1 MDNNENMSIQDS
13 FTPYAII
20 PKPRFDLS
28 INAGGGSASLG
39 GGARLGVDIPMD
51 DANLNVGVSGQGYYV
66 PQMKMGEFKP
76 SGIDAT
82 YSSGLNTL
90 QAQFNQLS
98 PEDKAL
104 YLSYIRQF

>member
-1 MDNNENMSIQDS
+1 MDNNEDIQDK
-13 FTPYAII
+13 FTPYAVI
-20 PKPRFDLS
+20 PKPRLDLS
-28 INAGGGSASLG
+28 IDAGGGSAGLG
-39 GGARLGVDIPMD
+39 GGARLGLDIPMK
-51 DANLNVGVSGQGYYV
+51 DANLNVGVSGQGYYD
-66 PQMKMGEFKP
+66 PEYKMGEFKP
-76 SGIDAT
+76 TGIDAS

>member
-1 MDNNENMSIQDS
+1 MDNNEDTSIQDK

-20 PKPRFDLS
+20 PKPRLDLS
-28 INAGGGSASLG
+28 LNAGGGSTGLG
-39 GGARLGVDIPMD
+39 GGARLGLDIPMNN
-51 DANLNVGVSGQGYYV
+51 ANLNVGVSSQGYYV

-76 SGIDAT
+76 TGIDAS
-82 YSSGLNTL
+82 YSSGPNTI

>member
-1 MDNNENMSIQDS
+1 MDNEDKSIEDK

-20 PKPRFDLS
+20 PKPRLDLS
-28 INAGGGSASLG
+28 INAGGGSSGIG
-39 GGARLGVDIPMD
+39 GGARLGVDIPMNN
-51 DANLNVGVSGQGYYV
+51 ANLNVGVSGQGYYV
-66 PQMKMGEFKP
+66 PQAKMGDFKAT
-76 SGIDAT
+76 GIDAS
-82 YSSGLNTL
+82 YSSGPNTL

>member
-1 MDNNENMSIQDS
+1 MDNETSIEDS

-20 PKPRFDLS
+20 PKPRLDLS
-28 INAGGGSASLG
+28 MGGGGGSLGAGGGGRVGLN
-39 GGARLGVDIPMD
+39 IPMN
-51 DANLNVGVSGQGYYV
+51 DANLNVGVSGQGGYY
-66 PQMKMGEFKP
+66 PGQGINIKP
-76 SGIDAT
+76 TGIDAS
-82 YSSGLNTL
+82 YSSGPNTL

>member
-1 MDNNENMSIQDS
+1 MDNNEDIQDK

-20 PKPRFDLS
+20 PKPRLDLS
-28 INAGGGSASLG
+28 INAGGGSAGLG
-39 GGARLGVDIPMD
+39 GGARLGLDIPMN

-76 SGIDAT
+76 SGIDAS
-82 YSSGLNTL
+82 YSSGNDTF

>member
-1 MDNNENMSIQDS
+1 MDNNEDTSIQDK

-20 PKPRFDLS
+20 PKPRLDLS
-28 INAGGGSASLG
+28 INAGGGLAGLG
-39 GGARLGVDIPMD
+39 GETRLGVDIPMNN
-51 DANLNVGVSGQGYYV
+51 ANLNIGVSGQGYYV

-76 SGIDAT
+76 TGIDAS
-82 YSSGLNTL
+82 YSSGPNTI

>member
-1 MDNNENMSIQDS
+1 MDNNEDKSIQDS

-20 PKPRFDLS
+20 PKPRLDLS
-28 INAGGGSASLG
+28 INAGGGSSGLG
-39 GGARLGVDIPMD
+39 GGARLGLDIPMD
-51 DANLNVGVSGQGYYV
+51 NANLNVGVSGQGYYM
-66 PQMKMGEFKP
+66 PKQGMGDFKP
-76 SGIDAT
+76 TGIDAS
-82 YSSGLNTL
+82 YSSGPNTL

>member
-1 MDNNENMSIQDS
+1 MDNNEDTSIEDK

-20 PKPRFDLS
+20 PKPKLDLS
-28 INAGGGSASLG
+28 LSAGGGSLGLG
-39 GGARLGVDIPMD
+39 GGGRLGVDIPMG

-66 PQMKMGEFKP
+66 PQAKVGEFKP
-76 SGIDAT
+76 TGIDAS
-82 YSSGLNTL
+82 YSSGTNTW

-98 PEDKAL
+98 PQDKAL

>member
-1 MDNNENMSIQDS
+1 MDNNEDMSIQDS

-20 PKPRFDLS
+20 PKPRLDLS
-28 INAGGGSASLG
+28 INAGGGSAGLSG
-39 GGARLGVDIPMD
+39 GGRLGLDIPMN
-51 DANLNVGVSGQGYYV
+51 DANLNVGVSGQGYYS

-82 YSSGLNTL
+82 YSLGNDTF

-98 PEDKAL
+98 PEQKSL
-104 YLSYIRQF
+104 VLSYIRQF

>member
-1 MDNNENMSIQDS
+1 MDNNEDIQDK

-20 PKPRFDLS
+20 PKPRLDLS
-28 INAGGGSASLG
+28 INAGGGSAGLG
-39 GGARLGVDIPMD
+39 GGARLGLDIPMN

-76 SGIDAT
+76 TGIDAS
-82 YSSGLNTL
+82 YSSGPNTV

-98 PEDKAL
+98 PQDKAL
-104 YLSYIRQF
+104 YLQYIRSF

>member
-1 MDNNENMSIQDS
+1 MDNNEDTSIQDK

-20 PKPRFDLS
+20 AKPRLDLS
-28 INAGGGSASLG
+28 INADGGSSGLG
-39 GGARLGVDIPMD
+39 GGARLGVDIPMN

-66 PQMKMGEFKP
+66 PQAKMGEFKP

-82 YSSGLNTL
+82 YSSGADTL

-98 PEDKAL
+98 PQDKAL
-104 YLSYIRQF
+104 FLSYTRQF